1 MDEQD
6 RQMNNILHKPVK
18 FVVIILVVFTII
30 RIIGSPMSLKNAS
43 ETCSRSCQSN
53 IRLIEGAIEAYN
65 MDHPDAHIKYNVPFA
80 EIESRLI
87 SSSYLKSAVHCPG
100 SYGYEENSLLR
111 FIYGIYLH
119 AEGLPL
125 PPGNYST
132 HAAGSTSSINCSLHG
147 ALMP

>member
-1 MDEQD
+1 MIYEASDKAGKWLA
-6 RQMNNILHKPVK
+6 RLVL
-18 FVVIILVVFTII
+18 VVLVVFTII
-30 RIIGSPMSLKNAS
+30 RIIGTPMSLKAGS
-43 ETCSRSCQSN
+43 EMRFRSCQSN

-87 SSSYLKSAVHCPG
+87 SSGYLKSAVRCPG

-132 HAAGSTSSINCSLHG
+132 HAAGSPGSINCSLHG
-147 ALMP
+147 PLAP